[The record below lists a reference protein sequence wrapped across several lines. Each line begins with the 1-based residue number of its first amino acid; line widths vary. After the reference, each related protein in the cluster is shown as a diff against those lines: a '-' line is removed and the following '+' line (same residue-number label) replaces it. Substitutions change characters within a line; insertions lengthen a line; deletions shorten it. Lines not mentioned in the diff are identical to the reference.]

1 MSDLVYYGSGT
12 AGFGAGQ
19 AVVSSGA
26 ITAGIYR
33 ATVVTSLTG
42 TVTSVDANNLNLQ
55 VNATSI
61 GALVQTP
68 VVNTAYTNPTISI
81 DVPASGTVTVSTAG
95 TPSATAVYHAQLI
108 LSPIAL
114 YDNG

>member
-1 MSDLVYYGSGT
+1 VSDLVYYGSGT
-12 AGFGAGQ
+12 AGFGAAQ
-19 AVVSSGA
+19 AVVTSGA

-42 TVTSVDANNLNLQ
+42 TVTAVDANNLSLQ
-55 VNATSI
+55 VNATQV
-61 GALVQTP
+61 GALTQTP
-68 VVNTAYTNPTISI
+68 VVNTAFANPAITI

-95 TPSATAVYHAQLI
+95 TPSATAIYHAQII

-114 YDNG
+114 YNNG